1 MSNKNHYL
9 EFIIEIDT
17 FMFSDGAR
25 ILVQGGQDFYFLFL
39 YIFMKKKKTKCK
51 QKLIKNIKKYN

>member
-25 ILVQGGQDFYFLFL
+25 ILVQGVKIFIFYF
-39 YIFMKKKKTKCK
+39 YEEKK
-51 QKLIKNIKKYN
+51 N

>member
-39 YIFMKKKKTKCK
+39 
-51 QKLIKNIKKYN
+51 